1 MDTLVSIIIPHWNG
15 IDVLSECLD
24 SLKQTVYPN
33 FEIIV
38 VDNASTDGSGDW
50 IKDHHPQIKLIKNDQ
65 NYGYS
70 GGCNRG
76 IPQADGDLVVFL
88 NNDTIVNTD
97 FISKMIQVI
106 QEDKKISSF
115 FFIKEII
122 QIFTFIIFKN

>member
-1 MDTLVSIIIPHWNG
+1 MDSLVSIIIPHWNG

-50 IKDHHPQIKLIKNDQ
+50 IKDHHPRIKLIKNDQ

-76 IPQADGDLVVFL
+76 IPKADGDLVVFL
-88 NNDTIVNTD
+88 NHYTIH
-97 FISKMIQVI
+97 
-106 QEDKKISSF
+106 
-115 FFIKEII
+115 II
-122 QIFTFIIFKN
+122 GQSLLFKLEV